1 MNKKIIKIIGFL
13 VLAFSVNSCD
23 DYLDI
28 TKEGEQSSENYFNSQ
43 QDYEDA
49 LIGVYDLL
57 GTNYLNHIIGE
68 IASDNSL
75 AGGERPDDVTDW
87 QQIDDMI
94 HTPDNNALRNI
105 WKWMYAGISRAN
117 YIIEFKDKV
126 DFDRKTEL
134 LAENLFLRSY
144 YYFELVKFFGDVP
157 LFIDGRISVAK
168 AQAIDRAPKAEVYA
182 QIEADLTEAINGLT
196 WNASQPGRATKG
208 AALALL
214 GKVYLYQEKYDEAA
228 NKFNQVIGKYQLES
242 DFSTIFLNSNENNN
256 ESVFEIQYS
265 IGVEGGNYGQLEYSE
280 GNVAAGFMSPRFTGE
295 KSNWAPYADGN
306 TFSTPVQELVD
317 QYDAAD
323 TRLNGTIFDMEAFV
337 QANPNVTFDER
348 NEYTGY
354 YNFKYMVYDES
365 NIADKRITHGNNYRV
380 IRYADVLL
388 MAAEAN
394 LLATTKKDNPQDLLD
409 QVRDRAFGD
418 TNHRVPANINNIL
431 QERRL
436 ELAGEGHRFFDLV
449 RTGKAKEEIENNVD
463 VTSKGTEVSK
473 TFIIGKNEVFPI
485 PRIEI
490 ELAGNR
496 WCQNKGYATST
507 CSTN

>member
-1 MNKKIIKIIGFL
+1 MQNKITKIITLL
-13 VLAFSVNSCD
+13 VLAFSFNACD

-28 TKEGEQSSENYFNSQ
+28 TKEGEQSSENFFNSQ

-57 GTNYLNHIIGE
+57 GTNYLNHILGE
-68 IASDNSL
+68 IASDN
-75 AGGERPDDVTDW
+75 AYCGGERPDDVTDW

-94 HTPDNNALRNI
+94 HTPDNEALRNV

-117 YIIEFKDKV
+117 YIVEFQDKV
-126 DFDRKTEL
+126 DFSRKPEL

-157 LFIDGRISVAK
+157 LFTENRVSVADSQSAERTAK
-168 AQAIDRAPKAEVYA
+168 ADVYA
-182 QIEADLTEAINGLT
+182 KIEADLTAAIPNLPWVQT
-196 WNASQPGRATKG
+196 QPGRATKG

-214 GKVYLYQEKYDEAA
+214 GKIYLFDKKYDEAA
-228 NKFNQVIGKYQLES
+228 TEFQKVISSGQYQLVA
-242 DFSTIFLNSNENNN
+242 DYSTIFLNNNENNS

-265 IGVEGGNYGQLEYSE
+265 IGVEGASYDFLEGSE
-280 GNVAAGFMSPRFTGE
+280 GNVAAGFMSPRFTGDRT
-295 KSNWAPYADGN
+295 NWAPYDDGN
-306 TFSTPVQELVD
+306 TFSTPVQALVD
-317 QYDAAD
+317 LYVAGDS
-323 TRLNGTIFDMEAFV
+323 RLNPTIFNMSDFV
-337 QANPNVTFDER
+337 AANPAVTFDTR

-354 YNFKYMVYDES
+354 YNHKYMVYQES
-365 NIADKRITHGNNYRV
+365 NLGDTRITHGNNYRA
-380 IRYADVLL
+380 IRYSDVLL

-394 LLATTKKDNPQDLLD
+394 LLASAQKNNPQDLLD
-409 QVRDRAFGD
+409 EVRDRAFGD
-418 TNHRVPANINNIL
+418 SDHRVTANLDNIL
-431 QERRL
+431 LERRL
-436 ELAGEGHRFFDLV
+436 ELAGEGHRFFDQV
-449 RTGKAKEEIENNVD
+449 RTGKTITISGFK
-463 VTSKGTEVSK
+463 TE
-473 TFIIGKNEVFPI
+473 KNELFPI

>member
-1 MNKKIIKIIGFL
+1 MQNKIIKIMALL
-13 VLAFSVNSCD
+13 VLAFSFNACD

-28 TKEGEQSSENYFNSQ
+28 TKEGEQSSENFFNSQ

-68 IASDNSL
+68 IASDNAL
-75 AGGERPDDVTDW
+75 AGGERPDDVLDW

-94 HTPDNNALRNI
+94 HTPDNESLRSV
-105 WKWMYAGISRAN
+105 WKFMYAGISRAN
-117 YIIEFKDKV
+117 YIVEFQDKV
-126 DFDRKTEL
+126 DFSRKPEL

-157 LFIDGRISVAK
+157 LFTEKRVSVADS
-168 AQAIDRAPKAEVYA
+168 QSAERTPMADVYT
-182 QIEADLTEAINGLT
+182 QIEADLTAAIPNLP
-196 WNASQPGRATKG
+196 WVQSQPGRVTRG

-214 GKVYLYQEKYDEAA
+214 GKIYLYDKKYDEAA
-228 NKFNQVIGKYQLES
+228 TEFQKVISSGQYQLVS
-242 DFSTIFLNSNENNN
+242 DYSTIFLNNNENNS

-265 IGVEGGNYGQLEYSE
+265 IGVEGASYDFLEGSE
-280 GNVAAGFMSPRFTGE
+280 GNVAAGFMSPRFTGD
-295 KSNWAPYADGN
+295 KSNWAPYDDGN
-306 TFSTPVQELVD
+306 SFSTPLQALVD
-317 QYDAAD
+317 LYVAGD
-323 TRLNGTIFDMEAFV
+323 TRLNPTIFNMADFV
-337 QANPNVTFDER
+337 AANPAVTFDTR

-354 YNFKYMVYDES
+354 FNHKYMVYQES
-365 NIADKRITHGNNYRV
+365 NLGDPRITHGNNYRA
-380 IRYADVLL
+380 IRYSDVLL

-394 LLATTKKDNPQDLLD
+394 LLASAQKNNPQDLLD
-409 QVRDRAFGD
+409 EVRDRAFGD
-418 TNHRVPANINNIL
+418 TDHRVPANMDNVL
-431 QERRL
+431 LERRL
-436 ELAGEGHRFFDLV
+436 ELAGEGQRFFDQV
-449 RTGKAKEEIENNVD
+449 RTGKTI
-463 VTSKGTEVSK
+463 TIPGFT
-473 TFIIGKNEVFPI
+473 TGKNELFPI